1 MASSQTCCYQ
11 DSSGARCTA
20 TAENQ
25 GFCFWHD
32 PEADKSGEHVKQQ
45 LEHYAQNGGLLRGI
59 LLKNAQLADIDLVK
73 CNSKQGYDMSGA
85 DLYRANLNGAHLF
98 NLQLRHGSLMKA
110 DLRNANLNHTD
121 LSLSNLLGCK
131 MDHCKCDS
139 LRVGEQLLQEQWAEQ
154 AKQQQDFAAMKDYYQ
169 QAEEVYRSLR
179 KMTEAEGLFTTAG
192 QFLRKELTM
201 RRYQLPKYSYR
212 RIISKIVDWVCG
224 YGELPVRVVLTSM
237 MIILSCAL
245 IYFFTGIHFN
255 GNIVALNLEHSLE
268 QNLIAFAECLYYS
281 VVTFTTLGYGDFTPV
296 GLSRVFAAIEA
307 FSGSFIIALFVVVF
321 VKKMTR

>member
-1 MASSQTCCYQ
+1 MTSSASCRYQ
-11 DSSGARCTA
+11 DSSGACCSA
-20 TAENQ
+20 AAQEH
-25 GFCFWHD
+25 GLCFWHD
-32 PEADKSGEHVKQQ
+32 PEADKSGEHIKAQ
-45 LEHYAQNGGLLRGI
+45 LESYAQNGGLLRG
-59 LLKNAQLADIDLVK
+59 LQLQNAQLAGINLVK
-73 CNSKQGYDMSGA
+73 YNSKQGYDMTGA

-98 NLQLRHGSLMKA
+98 NLQLSHGSLMKA
-110 DLRNANLNHTD
+110 DLRNANLNHAD

-131 MDHCKCDS
+131 LDHCKCDS
-139 LRVGEQLLQEQWAEQ
+139 LRVGNLLLQEQWAEE
-154 AKQQQDFAAMKDYYQ
+154 ANKQQDLEAMTDYYQ
-169 QAEEVYRSLR
+169 QAEEIYRSLR

-201 RRYQLPKYSYR
+201 RRYQMPEYSYQR
-212 RIISKIVDWVCG
+212 GISKLVDWVCG
-224 YGELPVRVVLTSM
+224 YGELPMRVVVTSM

-255 GNIVALNLEHSLE
+255 GNIVALNLDHSLE

-296 GLSRVFAAIEA
+296 GVSRVFAAIEA